1 MPEEKG
7 MQTCSSVVDWNN
19 SQTKTNNAAQWG
31 PDRALPSGTNPRRR
45 NSSNSRQLADQ
56 RSHFLAG
63 CTVTYRPH
71 NGASSSVADCR
82 GKIKHC
88 RLLNKRA
95 AKFNHLIW
103 APMEDQVLQTVVL
116 VEVGGSDCE

>member
-1 MPEEKG
+1 MQEEKG

-31 PDRALPSGTNPRRR
+31 PDRALPSGTNPMRR

-71 NGASSSVADCR
+71 NGASSS
-82 GKIKHC
+82 
-88 RLLNKRA
+88 
-95 AKFNHLIW
+95 
-103 APMEDQVLQTVVL
+103 
-116 VEVGGSDCE
+116 GSDCREKNKTLQIAKQKGSQI